1 MSSWDAS
8 SRPFDIISNSAYTPH
23 DRQCTPLSVGGGR
36 SCEQRSTIPPSEEA
50 KGIDMARRS
59 FHQQLVRLQNEI
71 LDLGDTVQQSLMQ
84 SLRAMTDRDRPL
96 SNELI
101 AADRAINERCLAI
114 ESDALTLIA
123 TQQPLAG
130 DLRTIF
136 TAVEIAN
143 ELERIADYAKG
154 IAKVNL
160 MMGEEPLLEPGLHL
174 PVMASQVRDML
185 QASLQAFVDQ
195 DAAEARAIPQQ
206 DHRVDELHNRVYREL
221 LALIT
226 SDPST
231 TNRATFLLWVV
242 HNLERAGDRVI
253 NICERVVYNVTGEI
267 VELDVQEGEYLGLE
281 SLS

>member
-1 MSSWDAS
+1 
-8 SRPFDIISNSAYTPH
+8 
-23 DRQCTPLSVGGGR
+23 
-36 SCEQRSTIPPSEEA
+36 
-50 KGIDMARRS
+50 MARRS

-84 SLRAMTDRDRPL
+84 SVKALLDRNHPVSR
-96 SNELI
+96 ELI

-160 MMGEEPLLEPGLHL
+160 MMGEEPLLEPCLHL
-174 PVMASQVRDML
+174 PVMASEVRDML

-195 DAAEARAIPQQ
+195 DAAEARAIPQR
-206 DHRVDELHNRVYREL
+206 DHLVDELHNRVYREL

>member
-1 MSSWDAS
+1 MVRKS
-8 SRPFDIISNSAYTPH
+8 FD
-23 DRQCTPLSVGGGR
+23 
-36 SCEQRSTIPPSEEA
+36 
-50 KGIDMARRS
+50 
-59 FHQQLVRLQNEI
+59 QQLVTLQDEI
-71 LDLGDTVQQSLMQ
+71 LDLGDRVEQSLVQ
-84 SLRAMTDRDRPL
+84 SVNALMDRDL
-96 SNELI
+96 STSNELI
-101 AADRAINERCLAI
+101 AGDRAINESCLAI

-160 MMGEEPLLEPGLHL
+160 MMGPEPLLEPCVHL
-174 PVMASQVRDML
+174 PVMVSEVRDML
-185 QASLQAFVDQ
+185 HASLRAFVEQ
-195 DAAEARAIPQQ
+195 DAAAARAIPEQ
-206 DHRVDELHNRVYREL
+206 DHRIDEMHNRVYREL

-226 SDPST
+226 ADPET

-253 NICERVVYNVTGEI
+253 NICERVVYSVTGEI

>member
-1 MSSWDAS
+1 
-8 SRPFDIISNSAYTPH
+8 
-23 DRQCTPLSVGGGR
+23 
-36 SCEQRSTIPPSEEA
+36 
-50 KGIDMARRS
+50 MARRS

-174 PVMASQVRDML
+174 PVMASEVRDML

-195 DAAEARAIPQQ
+195 DAAEARAIPQR
-206 DHRVDELHNRVYREL
+206 DHLVDELHNRVYREL

>member
-1 MSSWDAS
+1 
-8 SRPFDIISNSAYTPH
+8 
-23 DRQCTPLSVGGGR
+23 
-36 SCEQRSTIPPSEEA
+36 
-50 KGIDMARRS
+50 MARRS
-59 FHQQLVRLQNEI
+59 FHQQLVRLEKEM
-71 LDLGDTVQQSLMQ
+71 LDLGDTVQEALMQ
-84 SLRAMTDRDRPL
+84 SVKTLLDRNHPVSR
-96 SNELI
+96 ELI

-160 MMGEEPLLEPGLHL
+160 MMGEEPLLEPCLHL
-174 PVMASQVRDML
+174 PVMASEVRDML

-195 DAAEARAIPQQ
+195 DAAEARAIPQR
-206 DHRVDELHNRVYREL
+206 DHLVDELHNRVYREL

>member
-1 MSSWDAS
+1 
-8 SRPFDIISNSAYTPH
+8 
-23 DRQCTPLSVGGGR
+23 
-36 SCEQRSTIPPSEEA
+36 
-50 KGIDMARRS
+50 MARRS

-84 SLRAMTDRDRPL
+84 SLRAMTVRDRPL

-160 MMGEEPLLEPGLHL
+160 MMGEEPLLEPCLHL
-174 PVMASQVRDML
+174 PVMASEVRDML

-195 DAAEARAIPQQ
+195 DAAEARAIPQR
-206 DHRVDELHNRVYREL
+206 DHLVDELHNRVYREL

>member
-1 MSSWDAS
+1 
-8 SRPFDIISNSAYTPH
+8 
-23 DRQCTPLSVGGGR
+23 
-36 SCEQRSTIPPSEEA
+36 
-50 KGIDMARRS
+50 MARRS

-84 SLRAMTDRDRPL
+84 SLRAMTVRDRPL

-160 MMGEEPLLEPGLHL
+160 MMGEEPLLEPCLHL
-174 PVMASQVRDML
+174 PVMASEVRDML
-185 QASLQAFVDQ
+185 QASLQAFVKQ
-195 DAAEARAIPQQ
+195 NAAEARAIPQR
-206 DHRVDELHNRVYREL
+206 DHLVDELHNRVYREL

>member
-1 MSSWDAS
+1 MS
-8 SRPFDIISNSAYTPH
+8 
-23 DRQCTPLSVGGGR
+23 
-36 SCEQRSTIPPSEEA
+36 
-50 KGIDMARRS
+50 RRS
-59 FHQQLVRLQNEI
+59 FDQQLVHLEEEM
-71 LDLGDTVQQSLMQ
+71 LSLGETVENSIVESVKALIDKDGQ
-84 SLRAMTDRDRPL
+84 A

-101 AADRAINERCLAI
+101 AADRAINETCKSI
-114 ESDALTLIA
+114 ETEALTLIA

-160 MMGEEPLLEPGLHL
+160 MIGPESLLSPCVHL
-174 PVMASQVRDML
+174 PIMASEVRDML
-185 QASLQAFVDQ
+185 HASLRAFVDH
-195 DAAEARAIPQQ
+195 DAASARGIPAR
-206 DHRVDELHNRVYREL
+206 DHTVDDLHNRVYREL
-221 LALIT
+221 LAVIT
-226 SDPST
+226 ADNNT

-253 NICERVVYNVTGEI
+253 NICERVVFNVTGEI